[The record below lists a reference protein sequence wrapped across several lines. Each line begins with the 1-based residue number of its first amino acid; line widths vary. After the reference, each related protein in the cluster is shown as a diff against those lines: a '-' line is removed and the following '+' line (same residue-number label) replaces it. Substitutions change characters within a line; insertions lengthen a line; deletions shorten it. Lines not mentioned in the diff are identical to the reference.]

1 MVREV
6 DGSWTCNQCSF
17 NSPYATTM
25 TNHVEARHLRS
36 TDGYSCQLCGKHCP
50 TKNALKCHTYRVHG
64 GQKNTMQWHHKLHT
78 LSLSW
83 KCMKYNISL
92 SPFFWWIINLIN
104 YLTFILTTLIVQP
117 TTSRLVSFAFQTLIQ
132 RYNPESWKIQMVSCV
147 VETVALS
154 RSIVKA
160 SPDT

>member
-1 MVREV
+1 MHAHHYIRPIIGIKLVFSDLSESIRELMVREV

-64 GQKNTMQWHHKLHT
+64 GQKNTT
-78 LSLSW
+78 L
-83 KCMKYNISL
+83 
-92 SPFFWWIINLIN
+92 
-104 YLTFILTTLIVQP
+104 Q
-117 TTSRLVSFAFQTLIQ
+117 
-132 RYNPESWKIQMVSCV
+132 
-147 VETVALS
+147 
-154 RSIVKA
+154 
-160 SPDT
+160 